1 MASKDEHTARGSY
14 FPDFLISLCRIPT
27 APRLQTLF
35 FALCSGELRTRRG
48 MEQHLDLIL
57 SFISMGL
64 SMGIIAGAC
73 FLKIPQLLT
82 ILKHQV
88 RQEVGEG

>member
-1 MASKDEHTARGSY
+1 
-14 FPDFLISLCRIPT
+14 
-27 APRLQTLF
+27 
-35 FALCSGELRTRRG
+35 